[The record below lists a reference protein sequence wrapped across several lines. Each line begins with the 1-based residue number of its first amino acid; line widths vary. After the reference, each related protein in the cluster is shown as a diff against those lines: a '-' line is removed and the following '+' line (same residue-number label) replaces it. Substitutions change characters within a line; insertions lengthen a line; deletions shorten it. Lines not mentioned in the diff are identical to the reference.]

1 MLRILPT
8 AAITVRMLDASNSQ
22 NDDNE
27 TLFTAAAQKAGKHK
41 KRRNKRKRKPSPE
54 SLSSDSGNSSSSDE
68 SVEEGNSTKSHR
80 FQIISKAESH
90 KWDLPGEIADYVNHQ
105 FEYFIPEKDVEE
117 NLLILQPVH
126 ENVRGVKKLDDF
138 VKCIIGQSAQ
148 VLNQDATMEKFQ
160 QKILDVLGPLSR
172 LWNGLEYI
180 KNAPDD
186 TVPVS
191 VEHHIN
197 LTEQTVLLLG
207 QASNSILYS

>member
-80 FQIISKAESH
+80 FQIISKAESR
-90 KWDLPGEIADYVNHQ
+90 KWELPCEMADYVNHQ

-117 NLLILQPVH
+117 NLLIQQPVP

-138 VKCIIGQSAQ
+138 VK
-148 VLNQDATMEKFQ
+148 
-160 QKILDVLGPLSR
+160 
-172 LWNGLEYI
+172 
-180 KNAPDD
+180 
-186 TVPVS
+186 
-191 VEHHIN
+191 
-197 LTEQTVLLLG
+197 
-207 QASNSILYS
+207 